1 MKPTLIKRHAA
12 AARAA
17 FPLTV
22 PVLAGYMFLGLS
34 YGVLM
39 ASRGFSPLIT
49 MLASLSI
56 YGGSIQYALVGLLT
70 GAFSPVETFI
80 LAFVIDARHIFYG
93 ISMLDKYK
101 GMGLKKLYLIFA
113 MTDETF
119 SVNYIAEPARDIDRG
134 LFYSYI
140 SLFDHSYWVTF
151 STLGCLFGSL
161 IPTDIKGFDFAMTA
175 LFVVI
180 LLEQLLEGVKNLP
193 SVLIGVG
200 GSALALLVFGAG
212 DFLIPAMV
220 LMLLLLAVFK
230 KPIDS
235 LHDRAEEEAAK

>member
-22 PVLAGYMFLGLS
+22 PVLAGYTFLGLS

-80 LAFVIDARHIFYG
+80 LAFVIDARRIFYG

-119 SVNYIAEPARDIDRG
+119 SVNYIAEPA
-134 LFYSYI
+134 
-140 SLFDHSYWVTF
+140 LFDHSYWVTF

-180 LLEQLLEGVKNLP
+180 LLEQILEGVKNLP

-212 DFLIPAMV
+212 DFLIPAMA

-235 LHDRAEEEAAK
+235 LHDRAEEEAVK